1 MEHKNK
7 KKKVLLI
14 DDDQFLISMYALKF
28 DKYGFE
34 INTASNGEEALEKL
48 RGGYEPDILILDVV
62 MPSLDGFGLLEKI
75 KKEKFARN
83 AVIIMLTNQSQKS
96 DIDQAKKINVD
107 GYIVKATTIP
117 SEVVE
122 EVVSIYNKNKKDKI

>member
-1 MEHKNK
+1 MENK

-14 DDDQFLISMYALKF
+14 DDDQFLISMYSLKF

-34 INTASNGEEALEKL
+34 IETASNGEDALEKL
-48 RGGYEPDILILDVV
+48 RNGYKPDILILDVV
-62 MPSLDGFGLLEKI
+62 MPTLDGFGLLEKI
-75 KKEKFARN
+75 RKENFGLDAI
-83 AVIIMLTNQSQKS
+83 VIMLTNQSQKS
-96 DIDQAKKINVD
+96 DIDQAKKLNVD

-122 EVVSIYNKNKKDKI
+122 EVISIYNKNKKDKI